1 MNGLTKLPTGKRGF
15 TLVELLVAIAIM
27 LIVTTMTITT
37 VNLTLDRD
45 RIRSSARQV
54 QSYIEGARN
63 RAIFASEP
71 RGVRFFID
79 ENNPKAATSM
89 VYIGPLEPEV
99 VGRVDVLGNGTT
111 VEQVGGATWSTLA
124 SLGAFVRGGR
134 IRIASSLNAD
144 IDEGTWYA
152 IDTGATFN
160 STTGALL
167 TPNTLVL
174 ATQFDK
180 LSAASETINLQYEL
194 ELAPAVL
201 PSQEPALLSAGIVI
215 DVTNSQLP
223 STSIPGRYFDVLF
236 SPRGTITGR
245 AAADGLVHLIMADIV
260 DVSLNRTPGDPAKEG
275 DENIVTLFTR
285 TGHVSTHPVYSVT
298 DWFRYSETGEVAK

>member
-1 MNGLTKLPTGKRGF
+1 
-15 TLVELLVAIAIM
+15 
-27 LIVTTMTITT
+27 
-37 VNLTLDRD
+37 
-45 RIRSSARQV
+45 
-54 QSYIEGARN
+54 
-63 RAIFASEP
+63 
-71 RGVRFFID
+71 
-79 ENNPKAATSM
+79 
-89 VYIGPLEPEV
+89 
-99 VGRVDVLGNGTT
+99 
-111 VEQVGGATWSTLA
+111 LA

-152 IDTGATFN
+152 IDTGSFN

-180 LSAASETINLQYEL
+180 LSEASETINLQYEL

-285 TGHVSTHPVYSVT
+285 TGHVSTHPVYSAT